1 MEKYNILDD
10 SDENFLLNDDEIRGK
25 SQRPHG
31 EIIWTRKPI
40 RKSSWS
46 QSNNVEAFNEASG
59 PVISIIEDHSDN
71 LEDSPLLI
79 NVSILHMMLI
89 N

>member
-10 SDENFLLNDDEIRGK
+10 SDENFLLNDDEVREK
-25 SQRPHG
+25 SQRSHG
-31 EIIWTRKPI
+31 EIIWTRKPN
-40 RKSSWS
+40 RKSSWN
-46 QSNNVEAFNEASG
+46 QSNNVEVFNEASG

-79 NVSILHMMLI
+79 NVSIIL
-89 N
+89 